1 MNAYVS
7 LPVEALM
14 INADEVSIEELVERL
29 VAAKAEE
36 NNANQRRVKLE
47 EQLISRLGKRT
58 EGAQTHQL
66 PNGVKVT
73 ITGKLSYKADM
84 SLLVQLAAA
93 LPENM
98 RPLKTE
104 IRLDETGC
112 KYLRNNEP
120 EAWARIA
127 PAITT
132 KDAKASV
139 EVKI

>member
-1 MNAYVS
+1 MNAFVS
-7 LPVEALM
+7 FPSVIPM
-14 INADEVSIEELVERL
+14 TKDVSIEELVERL

-36 NNANQRRVKLE
+36 NMANQRRVALE
-47 EQLISRLGKRT
+47 EQIVERLGKRT
-58 EGAQTHQL
+58 EGAQTHEL
-66 PNGVKVT
+66 PNGVKLT

-84 SLLVQLAAA
+84 SMLVQLAAA

-132 KDAKASV
+132 KEAKTSV

>member
-1 MNAYVS
+1 MNAYVTF
-7 LPVEALM
+7 PVLETM
-14 INADEVSIEELVERL
+14 SNDVSIDELVERL

-36 NNANQRRVKLE
+36 NMANQRRVALE
-47 EQLISRLGKRT
+47 EQIVERLGKRT
-58 EGAQTHQL
+58 EGAQTHEL
-66 PNGVKVT
+66 ANGVKLT

-98 RPLKTE
+98 RPIKTE
-104 IRLDETGC
+104 VKLDETGA

-132 KDAKASV
+132 KEAKTSV